1 MLRNGEH
8 NNLIDNREY
17 WVSDGKKTAEL
28 NQINADRF
36 QRLLLV
42 QTKMLILMHFSQDGT
57 RWPATLTTCLVEA
70 VRFVDSPLPSG
81 PISDLPSETLTA
93 IN

>member
-42 QTKMLILMHFSQDGT
+42 
-57 RWPATLTTCLVEA
+57 
-70 VRFVDSPLPSG
+70 
-81 PISDLPSETLTA
+81 
-93 IN
+93 